1 MLNLGVDLWAG
12 ASAFEMLLAQ
22 DIVYT
27 VYICVQCMI
36 IVVAASTCIDL
47 KFDNRFQDDM
57 WEAGKSLD
65 GRLNAAFHEF
75 QAWAK
80 IRKIPQLGID
90 VFLLYAHVI
99 DNGMI
104 LGIVSLL
111 SVMGNSSVDLM
122 RSKWPPRATT
132 CYTHECAV

>member
-1 MLNLGVDLWAG
+1 
-12 ASAFEMLLAQ
+12 
-22 DIVYT
+22 
-27 VYICVQCMI
+27 MI

-90 VFLLYAHVI
+90 VFFAI
-99 DNGMI
+99 C
-104 LGIVSLL
+104 
-111 SVMGNSSVDLM
+111 
-122 RSKWPPRATT
+122 A
-132 CYTHECAV
+132 CY